1 MDPKRRPRFR
11 SPTFGKQSLSGKESR
26 RMSASSGGDSPQSAS
41 SFGRPPIALSYSRH
55 TQQRSPSSP
64 PRKRAEMGFLS
75 SLYGSIVK
83 RNTTFLATIFVGA
96 FATEIAFETGANS
109 IWDQINKG
117 RQWKD
122 IKQRYME
129 ASDE

>member
-1 MDPKRRPRFR
+1 MGIADTPK
-11 SPTFGKQSLSGKESR
+11 S
-26 RMSASSGGDSPQSAS
+26 
-41 SFGRPPIALSYSRH
+41 I
-55 TQQRSPSSP
+55 PSSP
-64 PRKRAEMGFLS
+64 PRRRAKMGLLS

-109 IWDQINKG
+109 IWDSINKG

-129 ASDE
+129 AATSRGRSRVSEAEQVQFETDLMMA